1 MTLPV
6 EIEEI
11 WGYLRE
17 MMQSLNGVAISPH
30 LGGIQGWTFEGDEVE
45 IASWDSATLRKHNI
59 QGLTFWFPDGSD
71 IFVSWGDLSP
81 PRHWISF
88 SEARGEY
95 AALEMVF
102 GYLVRVVLQHFRGG
116 DEDLLSFSFD

>member
-11 WGYLRE
+11 WHYLRQ
-17 MMQSLNGVAISPH
+17 MMQSINGVAINPQV
-30 LGGIQGWTFEGDEVE
+30 GGIRGWTFEGDEVE
-45 IASWDSATLRKHNI
+45 IASWDSATLHKHNI

-71 IFVSWGDLSP
+71 LFVSWGDSSP
-81 PRHWISF
+81 ARHWISF

-95 AALEMVF
+95 AALQDVF
-102 GYLVRVVLQHFRGG
+102 GYLVRVVLQRFRGR
-116 DEDLLSFSFD
+116 DEELLSFTFD